1 MACKY
6 SAIRNINIWGSL
18 LVGAKVY
25 MVMMEDDE
33 PVISLISKN
42 SSLKRSSEDV
52 RLYKESMISR
62 HDLFLESHLPVGSY
76 KKLYSYSHLQNGF
89 AIHVSS
95 HEVLEAIRN
104 ARGVRKIEEDIK
116 MKKLTTRTP
125 DFLGIPSEVWP
136 ILGGAQNAGKGVVI
150 GIIDTGINP
159 NHPSF
164 VDQSSSGDDPNG
176 SFHSNS
182 SSASKKFKGQCEI
195 GEGFP
200 QLACAGK
207 IVGARYFSRAAT
219 VAGDFNASRDFASPF
234 DADGHGRQVIHTA
247 STAAGNFRTPVI
259 VDGFNYGS
267 ASGMAPGAQIA
278 VYKALYTFGGYMSD
292 VMAAVDQAVEDGV
305 DILSLSIGPSSVPPG
320 SAAFLNVLEME
331 LLFAT
336 RAGVLVVQAVG
347 NGGPSTSSIL
357 SFSPWI
363 TSVAASIIDRK
374 YNNSIE
380 LGNGRSFSG
389 TGLSP
394 PTLGMQNYPI
404 AAAADVTTRNASFIT
419 IENCQHPEPFIPSLA
434 RGKLIICTYTFDFEF
449 ESASIAAIADTMQK
463 IGAAGF
469 IITMD
474 PDLGSEQVR
483 GTTTT
488 LRVPGIVLSNMQASS
503 ALWEY
508 YNSQTI
514 RNRLGHVMAFTAT
527 ARILDGR
534 VASYTAQA
542 PIVASYSSRGP
553 DVNNA
558 LLQTADVL
566 KPNVMAPG
574 SSIWA
579 AWSPNSEGDHHIRGK
594 FFALVSGTSMATPHI
609 AGVAALIKQKHPT
622 WSPSAITS
630 AMMTTANRTDHFGA
644 PILAQQLNQL
654 TPATPFD
661 YGAGAINPSK
671 AIDPG
676 LVFNTKFKNYIQF
689 LCSVPGVDDES
700 VRRAV
705 GVGCPTKKRRWCSD
719 LNTASV
725 TVSNLVGSRRV
736 IRKVTNVDNGTELYE
751 VHVTEPMGVTV
762 TVTPQA
768 FIIRPNKSRVLTIML
783 EAKEATNSY
792 TFGELVL
799 TGDRK
804 HEVRVPLSIYVTS
817 TIKS

>member
-1 MACKY
+1 MASIY
-6 SAIRNINIWGSL
+6 IAILLIFLSINSWGSP

-25 MVMMEDDE
+25 MVMMEGDE

-62 HDLFLESHLPVGSY
+62 HDLFLESRLPVGSY

-89 AIHVSS
+89 AIHGSS
-95 HEVLEAIRN
+95 HEVLEALSN

-125 DFLGIPSEVWP
+125 DFLLIPSEVCP
-136 ILGGAQNAGKGVVI
+136 ILG
-150 GIIDTGINP
+150 GIIDTGVNP
-159 NHPSF
+159 NHSSF
-164 VDQSSSGDDPNG
+164 IGQSSTGDDPNG

-182 SSASKKFKGQCEI
+182 SSGSKKFKGQCEI

-200 QLACAGK
+200 QLAL
-207 IVGARYFSRAAT
+207 
-219 VAGDFNASRDFASPF
+219 AGDFNATRDFASPF

-247 STAAGNFRTPVI
+247 STAAGNFHTPVI
-259 VDGFNYGS
+259 VDEFNY
-267 ASGMAPGAQIA
+267 
-278 VYKALYTFGGYMSD
+278 ALYTFGGYMSD
-292 VMAAVDQAVEDGV
+292 VMAAVDQS
-305 DILSLSIGPSSVPPG
+305 IIGPSSVPPG
-320 SAAFLNVLEME
+320 SAAFLNVLEMK

-363 TSVAASIIDRK
+363 TSAAASIIDRK

-380 LGNGRSFSG
+380 LGNGS
-389 TGLSP
+389 T

-404 AAAADVTTRNASFIT
+404 AAAADVSTRNASFIT
-419 IENCQHPEPFIPSLA
+419 IENCQHSEPFIPNLA
-434 RGKLIICTYTFDFEF
+434 RGKLIICRYTFDLN
-449 ESASIAAIADTMQK
+449 SNQQK

-488 LRVPGIVLSNMQASS
+488 LRVPGIVLSNMQAS
-503 ALWEY
+503 
-508 YNSQTI
+508 TVI
-514 RNRLGHVMAFTAT
+514 
-527 ARILDGR
+527 
-534 VASYTAQA
+534 ASYTAQA

-566 KPNVMAPG
+566 KPNVMVPG

-579 AWSPNSEGDHHIRGK
+579 AWSPNSVGDHHIRGQ
-594 FFALVSGTSMATPHI
+594 FFALVSVTSMATPRI

-630 AMMTTANRTDHFGA
+630 AMMTTANRTGHFGA

-654 TPATPFD
+654 APATPFD
-661 YGAGAINPSK
+661 YGSGAINPSK

-719 LNTASV
+719 LNTESV

-768 FIIRPNKSRVLTIML
+768 FIIRPKKSRVLTIML

-792 TFGELVL
+792 TFGELLL

-804 HEVRVPLSIYVTS
+804 HEVQVPLAIYVIS